1 MMELGRVG
9 KRNLEHYLHR
19 VHHITK
25 AKGRINNYSKMDQ
38 ILFRDDK
45 GESGMLTWTIGNQTN
60 PTLLCWLMSLKG
72 SQLDASGL
80 LPASKP
86 YISFISYTQVWLTFT
101 RSFTIWIQAGAQ
113 MSVYKGGIQ
122 VNYTS
127 KYSEKPLPRTNLESK
142 WDKHKSHSFNT
153 PLQQIII
160 NSG

>member
-45 GESGMLTWTIGNQTN
+45 RESGMLTWTIGNQTN

-142 WDKHKSHSFNT
+142 RDKHKSHSFNT